1 MSQLT
6 AKVTAA
12 VGCLD
17 KIAEPLKQARISSA
31 ACACE
36 GKDGFATFSVDA
48 KDEQL
53 LHKFNAAIASTP
65 VLHVNVRNE
74 AGCLSHVL
82 TSFSQA
88 GASVAHL
95 ACACGAGDVT
105 GTVSV
110 GLHVRS

>member
-6 AKVTAA
+6 AKVTSA

-17 KIAEPLKQARISSA
+17 KLAEPLKNARINSA

-36 GKDGFATFSVDA
+36 AKDGFATFSVDA

-53 LHKFNAAIASTP
+53 LQKFSATVASIP
-65 VLHVNVRNE
+65 VLHVSVRNE
-74 AGCLSHVL
+74 AGCLSQVL
-82 TSFSQA
+82 SSFSQA
-88 GASVAHL
+88 GASIAHL
-95 ACACGAGDVT
+95 ACACGAGDAT

>member
-17 KIAEPLKQARISSA
+17 KLAEPLKQARISSA

-53 LHKFNAAIASTP
+53 LQKFNATVASIP
-65 VLHVNVRNE
+65 VLHVSVRNE
-74 AGCLSHVL
+74 AGCLTQVL
-82 TSFSQA
+82 SSFSQA
-88 GASVAHL
+88 GASIAHL
-95 ACACGAGDVT
+95 ACACGAADAH

-110 GLHVRS
+110 GLHPRP